1 MVVVFAAK
9 PGGCEE
15 DDGWIASFVHNEE
28 TNVSQ
33 SPVDSIRTKVSRQ
46 NIHWRRCISKFNR
59 IFISDIKLRHLG
71 MSQSSVLIIFLC
83 LFFHVKAQDKSNS
96 GTDIL
101 HPLHPNLAVVIG
113 VLSISF
119 SIIFLLLA
127 YAKFCHVNLF
137 DIMEQNVHNQ
147 NFQEFIRSTSR
158 FSGIDRAAIESL
170 PFFRFASLQG
180 SKEGL
185 ECAVCISRFEETEIL
200 RLLPKCRHAFHI
212 NCIDKWLESHSSC
225 PLCRYKFNI
234 EDFGSFTYSN
244 SLRFL
249 GNSSNLTEDPN
260 LELIVQREQDRPG
273 SSRFDKGKKL
283 EELLIQEGNGNTADR
298 KLFHKFKIIVSD
310 VVIKNRWSNV
320 NSSDLLLLN
329 SEMIGL
335 MSSNRFS
342 RSNSTSGRFHTG
354 FSINEKLVKIK
365 EDIEK
370 KRLYESKFS
379 GIHRSHSVSASSFRS
394 TYYNEANSSKVLT
407 TLEKRSKSE
416 ITNFS
421 RFRDF
426 SIRHKIKEDALGS
439 NGGEEERK
447 RRLWLPIVRRTV
459 QWFAGRERNL
469 QQSETDRQSLNV

>member
-1 MVVVFAAK
+1 M
-9 PGGCEE
+9 
-15 DDGWIASFVHNEE
+15 
-28 TNVSQ
+28 
-33 SPVDSIRTKVSRQ
+33 KVSRQ
-46 NIHWRRCISKFNR
+46 NLQWRRSISKFNR
-59 IFISDIKLRHLG
+59 IFISDIKLGHLG

-83 LFFHVKAQDKSNS
+83 LFFHVKAQEKSNS
-96 GTDIL
+96 GRDIL

-119 SIIFLLLA
+119 SIVFLLLA

-147 NFQEFIRSTSR
+147 NFQELIRSTSR

-170 PFFRFASLQG
+170 PFFRFASLKG
-180 SKEGL
+180 LKEGL

-212 NCIDKWLESHSSC
+212 NCIDKWFESHSSC

-234 EDFGSFTYSN
+234 EDVGSFTYSN

-249 GNSSNLTEDPN
+249 GNPSNLTEDLN
-260 LELIVQREQDRPG
+260 IELVVQREQDRPS
-273 SSRFDKGKKL
+273 SSRFNIGSNFPNIEKA
-283 EELLIQEGNGNTADR
+283 LLIQKGNGSNADR
-298 KLFHKFKIIVSD
+298 KLFHKFKHKIIVSD
-310 VVIKNRWSNV
+310 VVLKNRWSDV
-320 NSSDLLLLN
+320 NSSDLLFLN
-329 SEMIGL
+329 SEMLGL

-354 FSINEKLVKIK
+354 FSINYSLLKIK
-365 EDIEK
+365 KDIEK

-379 GIHRSHSVSASSFRS
+379 GLHRSHSVSASSFRS
-394 TYYNEANSSKVLT
+394 TSYNETNSLNA
-407 TLEKRSKSE
+407 LEKRSKSE

-426 SIRHKIKEDALGS
+426 SIRHKIKEAALGIS
-439 NGGEEERK
+439 RGEEERK
-447 RRLWLPIVRRTV
+447 RRLWLPIVWRTV
-459 QWFAGRERNL
+459 QWFVGRDRNS

>member
-1 MVVVFAAK
+1 MSIEPF
-9 PGGCEE
+9 
-15 DDGWIASFVHNEE
+15 
-28 TNVSQ
+28 
-33 SPVDSIRTKVSRQ
+33 DSIHTKVSRQ
-46 NIHWRRCISKFNR
+46 NLHWRRSISKFDR
-59 IFISDIKLRHLG
+59 IFISDIKLGHLG

-96 GTDIL
+96 GKDIL

-119 SIIFLLLA
+119 SIVFLLLA

-147 NFQEFIRSTSR
+147 NFQELIRSTSR
-158 FSGIDRAAIESL
+158 FSGVDRAAIESL
-170 PFFRFASLQG
+170 PFFRFASLKG

-212 NCIDKWLESHSSC
+212 NCIDKWLERHSSC

-234 EDFGSFTYSN
+234 EDLGSFTHSN

-249 GNSSNLTEDPN
+249 GNPSNLTEDPN
-260 LELIVQREQDRPG
+260 LELVVQRQQDRPS
-273 SSRFDKGKKL
+273 SSRFNIGSNFPTIEK
-283 EELLIQEGNGNTADR
+283 ELLIQEGNGSTADR
-298 KLFHKFKIIVSD
+298 KLFHKFKHKIIVSD
-310 VVIKNRWSNV
+310 VVIKNRWSDV
-320 NSSDLLLLN
+320 NSSDLLFLN
-329 SEMIGL
+329 SEMLGL

-354 FSINEKLVKIK
+354 FSINDNLVKIK

-379 GIHRSHSVSASSFRS
+379 GIHRSHSVSSSSFCS
-394 TYYNEANSSKVLT
+394 TSYNEANSSNA
-407 TLEKRSKSE
+407 LEKRSKSE

-426 SIRHKIKEDALGS
+426 SIRHKIKEAALGL

-459 QWFAGRERNL
+459 QWFVGQERNS